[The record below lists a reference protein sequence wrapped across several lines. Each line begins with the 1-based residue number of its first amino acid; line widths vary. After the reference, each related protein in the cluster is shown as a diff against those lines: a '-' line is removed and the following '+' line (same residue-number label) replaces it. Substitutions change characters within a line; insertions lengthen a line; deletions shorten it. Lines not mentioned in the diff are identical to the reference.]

1 MKFFCTLFFILNTCG
16 LFSQNIG
23 SNGVK
28 SDSRINDLFELI
40 KNRVSKNSNSNIEI
54 KGSKY
59 FDEKFKPADINYFGK
74 DLNQNI
80 FLRYNAYSD
89 EIEFTNNPKTQSS
102 DKILMKNIN
111 ISCQIEGEK
120 YIYTDYIDENDFR
133 KKGYLIELFSGNKY
147 ELYEKRLKI
156 FMEGSNAKTS
166 LERSFPPRFVEKY
179 KYFISKN
186 NNTKMEVK
194 LNKKSIIDFLGV
206 EEELIKKIIKERKLK
221 FKQSSDLKDIL
232 IEVDNIQK

>member
-1 MKFFCTLFFILNTCG
+1 MKYFFYSFFILNMCV
-16 LFSQNIG
+16 LFPQNIG

-28 SDSRINDLFELI
+28 SDSRVNDLFELI
-40 KNRVSKNSNSNIEI
+40 KNRVSKNSYSDTKI
-54 KGSKY
+54 KGSEY
-59 FDEKFKPADINYFGK
+59 FDEKFKPADVKYFGK

-111 ISCQIEGEK
+111 ILCQIEGEK

-133 KKGYLIELFSGNKY
+133 KKGYLIELFAGKKY
-147 ELYEKRLKI
+147 VLYEKKLKI

-166 LERSFPPRFVEKY
+166 LERSFPQRFVEKH

-186 NNTKMEVK
+186 NATKKEIK
-194 LNKKSIIDFLGV
+194 LNKKNIIDFLGV
-206 EEELIKKIIKERKLK
+206 EEQLINKIIKERKLK
-221 FKQSSDLKDIL
+221 FKQSSDLKIIL
-232 IEVDNIQK
+232 IEVDKI

>member
-1 MKFFCTLFFILNTCG
+1 MKFLLYSVFFLNTCG

-23 SNGVK
+23 SNGIK

-40 KNRVSKNSNSNIEI
+40 KNRVSKNSNSNIVI

-89 EIEFTNNPKTQSS
+89 EIEFTSNPKTQSS
-102 DKILMKNIN
+102 DRILMKNIN
-111 ISCQIEGEK
+111 ISCQIQGEK
-120 YIYTDYIDENDFR
+120 YIYTDYIDENDYR

-147 ELYEKRLKI
+147 ELYGKRLKI

-206 EEELIKKIIKERKLK
+206 DEELIKKIIKERKLK
-221 FKQSSDLKDIL
+221 FKQSSDLKVIL
-232 IEVDNIQK
+232 IEVDNI